1 MIALLI
7 DIKILLVYT
16 DGIFFCNVFKVVIA
30 RNEAISELCI
40 GDNVLC
46 RACFVSYNNDARVEF
61 WL

>member
-1 MIALLI
+1 MPM
-7 DIKILLVYT
+7 
-16 DGIFFCNVFKVVIA
+16 GFFYCNFFKVVIA

-46 RACFVSYNNDARVEF
+46 KACFVSYNNDARVEF